1 MCRSVCGVTPSSPAA
16 RACFVTR
23 SSTPCGPSA
32 SPRWPRKSAVL
43 ADALP
48 PQDLRDPEPFRS
60 AAQRA
65 LGDPAFDA
73 AWAAGRAM
81 ATRDVVDYALSD
93 RVD

>member
-1 MCRSVCGVTPSSPAA
+1 M
-16 RACFVTR
+16 
-23 SSTPCGPSA
+23 
-32 SPRWPRKSAVL
+32 L